1 MIVYCI
7 SFTTIFK
14 VLLVIFLIAFDRNRY
29 IATNTISLI
38 VLTNQ
43 SEKKGKVLTKH
54 RPHGGKAAT
63 VLLELFINGNE
74 SAYYAG
80 TYFVTMICKLLIQ
93 CLF

>member
-54 RPHGGKAAT
+54 RPHGGKQPRFYWSCSSMVMK
-63 VLLELFINGNE
+63 VL
-74 SAYYAG
+74 
-80 TYFVTMICKLLIQ
+80 TMRERIGLQ
-93 CLF
+93 